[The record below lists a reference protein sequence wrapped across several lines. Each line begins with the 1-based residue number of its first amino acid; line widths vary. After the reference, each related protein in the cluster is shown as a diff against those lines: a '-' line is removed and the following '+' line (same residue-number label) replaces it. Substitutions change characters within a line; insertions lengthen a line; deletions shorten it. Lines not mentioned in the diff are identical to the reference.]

1 MPDSTAELT
10 QAYSDYGPLV
20 RTYAA
25 GRLGNLHDADEVLQE
40 TFLAVAQN
48 LAGFRIASSKK
59 AWLIGIAR
67 NLVRHRVRKLTLPR
81 TTLLE
86 PDPESR
92 SPMEADPRL
101 DDMNRAIKRLPDAQR
116 EVLELR
122 LKHECGYEE
131 IAGALQIPIGTVR
144 SRIHAAVASLK
155 EWAERTKE
163 PLATTTRS

>member
-1 MPDSTAELT
+1 MSDSTAELT
-10 QAYSDYGPLV
+10 QAYSEYGPLV
-20 RTYAA
+20 RAYAA

-48 LAGFRIASSKK
+48 MAGFRTASSQK

-67 NLVRHRVRKLTLPR
+67 NILRHRLRKLTLRR
-81 TTLLE
+81 TADLE
-86 PDPESR
+86 HDPVAR
-92 SPMEADPRL
+92 STNEIDPRV
-101 DDMNRAIKRLPDAQR
+101 DDMKLAINRLPDAQR

-122 LKHECGYEE
+122 LKHECSYEE
-131 IAGALQIPIGTVR
+131 IAGSLHIPIGTVR

-163 PLATTTRS
+163 PLTTATRT